1 MCSAHVW
8 NTIHCVDWTNLA
20 SRNPMRLRRD
30 SRYRSVHIRWCLFSS
45 NLFARKGPPT
55 ISDFISILSK
65 MCKKMSN
72 QLVFL
77 QIQDFLANCRKR
89 ILSNLVELKPNPN
102 CFAFSLEACSRIPW
116 NNGIQML
123 WHYWNMDAFFCFLRI
138 GKFFAVLDMKKN
150 TNISELRSLPTC
162 ANIWITSVFF
172 ESVQLH
178 SINKEK

>member
-20 SRNPMRLRRD
+20 SRDPMRLRRD
-30 SRYRSVHIRWCLFSS
+30 SRYRSVHIRWCFFHQTCLPGKDHQLSV
-45 NLFARKGPPT
+45 
-55 ISDFISILSK
+55 IIISILSK

-89 ILSNLVELKPNPN
+89 ILSNMVELKPNPN

-123 WHYWNMDAFFCFLRI
+123 WHYWNMDAFFVFLHI
-138 GKFFAVLDMKKN
+138 GKSFC
-150 TNISELRSLPTC
+150 SSWYE
-162 ANIWITSVFF
+162 
-172 ESVQLH
+172 
-178 SINKEK
+178 NK